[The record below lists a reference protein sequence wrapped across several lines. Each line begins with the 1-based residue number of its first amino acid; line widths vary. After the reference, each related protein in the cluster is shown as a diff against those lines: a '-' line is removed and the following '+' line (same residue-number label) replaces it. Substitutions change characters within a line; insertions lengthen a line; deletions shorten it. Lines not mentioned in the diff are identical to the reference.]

1 MELKRIINKH
11 DVISVLTLTAAP
23 SEGDQCLVHLRDENG
38 DLMPG
43 CKILYL
49 NRFLARRL

>member
-43 CKILYL
+43 W
-49 NRFLARRL
+49 